1 MAVLSDFAALL
12 FFVSGTPKVRLIMTT
27 TNIVLLILLAYAA
40 AMFLISRRAN
50 RRIRNFQDAIAA
62 PGQTTLLLLAGS
74 AIGGQIGS
82 GFVIGGAEYGAR
94 YGIAGA
100 WYGIGCGLSYFIT
113 AALSSFIHSHQYVSL
128 ADYFARR
135 YRGHATRLIY
145 SIAGIC
151 SCVAMLAGQ
160 LLAGR
165 AIFLTLGLPAQ
176 WGVILTAVIAL
187 LYANAAGLW
196 GSMAVSS
203 IQSAIIFTGM
213 SAALG
218 VCLYTLGP
226 DSLATNLP
234 VSCFHPAPLGNEFSF
249 SMAAPIVL
257 AGAVNQIAFQSAASA
272 KSVEAARS
280 GYLLA
285 GLALIPIA
293 FIPPLL
299 GMFGR
304 TLFPNLPPESVFT
317 TLLLTRLPAV
327 VAAVILATVVC
338 SVVASCNGAYIA
350 VATNFVHDI
359 YQGILNPR
367 ADSKTCRHLMLMADI
382 TVGIVGILLALKMN
396 DIIKV
401 LSLGYS
407 LMAAGCL
414 VPFLGGVLWR
424 GGTSR
429 GALFSAFT
437 GMAASLACSLEL
449 IRLPYDSI
457 TCILLAAA
465 VYVPVSLLTPESD
478 WE

>member
-1 MAVLSDFAALL
+1 
-12 FFVSGTPKVRLIMTT
+12 MTT
-27 TNIVLLILLAYAA
+27 PTIVLVILSAYGA
-40 AMFLISRRAN
+40 AMFLISRRAQ
-50 RRIRNFQDAIAA
+50 RRIRSFRDTIAA
-62 PGQTTLLLLAGS
+62 PGQTTMLLLAGS

-82 GFVIGGAEYGAR
+82 GFVIGGAQYGAR
-94 YGIAGA
+94 YGVAGA

-113 AALSSFIHSHQYVSL
+113 AALSRFIYTHQYVSL
-128 ADYFARR
+128 ADYFAHR

-203 IQSAIIFTGM
+203 IQSAIIFIGM

-218 VCLYTLGP
+218 LCLFTLGP
-226 DSLATNLP
+226 GALSGNLP
-234 VSCFHPAPLGNEFSF
+234 ASYFHLTALGGEFSV

-272 KSVEAARS
+272 KSVKAARG

-285 GLALIPIA
+285 GAALLPVA

-304 TLFPNLPPESVFT
+304 VLFPELPAESVFT
-317 TLLLTRLPAV
+317 TLLLTRLPTA
-327 VAAVILATVVC
+327 VAAVILAAVVC
-338 SVVASCNGAYIA
+338 AVVSSCNGAYIA
-350 VATNFVHDI
+350 VAANSVHDI
-359 YQGILNPR
+359 YQGMINPQ
-367 ADSKTCRHLMLMADI
+367 ADSKTCRRLMLLADVAVCI
-382 TVGIVGILLALKMN
+382 IGILLALKMN
-396 DIIKV
+396 DIIQV
-401 LSLGYS
+401 LSMGYS

-414 VPFLGGVLWR
+414 VPFLGGVLWK
-424 GGTSR
+424 GGTSK
-429 GALFSAFT
+429 GALFAAFA
-437 GMAASLACSLEL
+437 GMAATLADAAGL
-449 IRLPYDSI
+449 IRLPCASI
-457 TCILLAAA
+457 TCVLLSAV
-465 VYVPVSLLTPESD
+465 VYVAASLLTPEED
-478 WE
+478 LCLP